1 MLTPIEQI
9 QCHEDQVLKMY
20 NMRIMN
26 TTPSSLDSKL
36 VGRMISISF
45 WRDYTVV
52 FTKKK
57 IQKVFFLFNVGKI
70 ISVES
75 GISNKCATIKVDYNE
90 NGRICKDDIHLNDY
104 VSDKVKIPKKCCQ
117 WRLLEL

>member
-9 QCHEDQVLKMY
+9 QCHEDRVLKMY

-26 TTPSSLDSKL
+26 AAPSSFDSQL

-45 WRDYTVV
+45 WRDYTAV
-52 FTKKK
+52 FTKKNPK
-57 IQKVFFLFNVGKI
+57 RFFLFEVGKI

-75 GISNKCATIKVDYNE
+75 GISNKRATIEVDYNG
-90 NGRICKDDIHLNDY
+90 NGGICKNL
-104 VSDKVKIPKKCCQ
+104 
-117 WRLLEL
+117 

>member
-26 TTPSSLDSKL
+26 AAPSSFDSQL

-45 WRDYTVV
+45 WRDYTAD
-52 FTKKK
+52 FTKKNLK
-57 IQKVFFLFNVGKI
+57 RFFPFNVGKI

-75 GISNKCATIKVDYNE
+75 GISNKCATIKVDYDE
-90 NGRICKDDIHLNDY
+90 NGGIYKVYICLNDY
-104 VSDKVKIPKKCCQ
+104 VSDEENIPKKCYQ
-117 WRLLEL
+117 WRLLEI

>member
-9 QCHEDQVLKMY
+9 ECHEDQALKMY
-20 NMRIMN
+20 NMHIMN
-26 TTPSSLDSKL
+26 SAPSSLDSQL
-36 VGRMISISF
+36 VRKMISISF
-45 WRDYTVV
+45 QRNYTVI

-57 IQKVFFLFNVGKI
+57 SLKVFLLFNVGKI

-90 NGRICKDDIHLNDY
+90 NGRICKDNTCMNDY
-104 VSDKVKIPKKCCQ
+104 VSDKVKNLNKCYQ

>member
-1 MLTPIEQI
+1 MLTPTEQI
-9 QCHEDQVLKMY
+9 QCHEDRVLKMY
-20 NMRIMN
+20 NMHIMN
-26 TTPSSLDSKL
+26 AAPSSLDSQL

-57 IQKVFFLFNVGKI
+57 IPKGFFLFDIGNI

-75 GISNKCATIKVDYNE
+75 GISNKCATIEVDYDE
-90 NGRICKDDIHLNDY
+90 NSRICKVDIYLNDY
-104 VSDKVKIPKKCCQ
+104 VSDEVKIPKKCYQ